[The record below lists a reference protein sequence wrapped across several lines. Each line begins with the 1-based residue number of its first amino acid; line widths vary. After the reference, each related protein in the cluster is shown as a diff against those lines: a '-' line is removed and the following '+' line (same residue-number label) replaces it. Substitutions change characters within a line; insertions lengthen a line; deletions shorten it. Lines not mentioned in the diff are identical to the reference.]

1 MLEWL
6 RFALAAALMAC
17 GLAFLISS
25 VVGVYRFRYVLNRMH
40 AAALGD
46 TLGILLIVLGL
57 AVIGGFSFTS
67 LKILLLVVLWWLS
80 SPVASHL
87 ISRLEV
93 TTNQELEK
101 HMAIRTESDPH
112 EEVEA

>member
-6 RFALAAALMAC
+6 RFIVAALLILG
-17 GLAFLISS
+17 GLVFVVSS
-25 VVGVYRFRYVLNRMH
+25 VVGVYRFKYVLNRMH

-57 AVIGGFSFTS
+57 AVINGLNLTS
-67 LKILLLVVLWWLS
+67 LKALLLVVLWWLS

-93 TTNQELEK
+93 TANPELDE
-101 HMAIRTESDPH
+101 HMAVRTEGDPH
-112 EEVEA
+112 KEVES

>member
-6 RFALAAALMAC
+6 RFVIAALLILA
-17 GLAFLISS
+17 GLCFVISS
-25 VVGVYRFRYVLNRMH
+25 VVGVYRFKYVLNRMH

-57 AVIGGFSFTS
+57 VVKGGLSLTS
-67 LKILLLVVLWWLS
+67 CKALLLVVLWWLS

-87 ISRLEV
+87 ISRLEI
-93 TTNQELEK
+93 TTNPRLEQEMELK
-101 HMAIRTESDPH
+101 TEGDPH
-112 EEVEA
+112 REVEA

>member
-6 RFALAAALMAC
+6 RFALAAALMLS
-17 GLAFLISS
+17 GLVFVISS
-25 VVGVYRFRYVLNRMH
+25 VMGVYRFRYVLNRMH

-57 AVIGGFSFTS
+57 VVINGLNLTS
-67 LKILLLVVLWWLS
+67 CKALLLVVLWWLS

-93 TTNQELEK
+93 TTNQHLEEN
-101 HMAIRTESDPH
+101 MAVKTESDPH
-112 EEVEA
+112 EEVES

>member
-6 RFALAAALMAC
+6 RFIVAALLILG
-17 GLAFLISS
+17 GLVFVVSS
-25 VVGVYRFRYVLNRMH
+25 VVGVYRFKYVLNRMH

-57 AVIGGFSFTS
+57 AVINGLNLTS
-67 LKILLLVVLWWLS
+67 LKALLLVVLWWLS

-93 TTNQELEK
+93 TTNPELDQ
-101 HMAIRTESDPH
+101 HMAVKTEGDPH
-112 EEVEA
+112 KEVES